1 MCGLRLKQRPPTT
14 LGGLLDGLSVAVLVA
29 FFLLLGGEKTARA
42 QEDVLGQMD
51 RQVAAIVERVKPS
64 VVSVRAARRAP
75 PLKLPASKEEQSARD
90 GDATATTRLDTADG
104 ATVKLDTAD
113 STNVSSISVFQRRG
127 PAPLPGIFSARVGTG
142 FVVDRDG
149 FILTTADVVGGSDQV
164 TVRLASG
171 QEVDGKVLGRDA
183 TTGVA
188 VVKVEGQSLPPL
200 RLAEEAR
207 LVPGQWTIIVGNQ
220 LDRPHSVW
228 VGTVARD
235 DVTLPPPSP
244 QGKLLQIYA
253 PVGPGAS
260 GAPVFNSRGEVIGVV
275 VATTGGRFR
284 LGQAFDAPWEKA
296 MAALRE
302 TLGRENPEWQRHLQ
316 RIIEEA
322 TRRAREAM
330 ERAHELRKR
339 YEEKAPGPGREP
351 NKPEAEP
358 MRLEQELERI
368 DEELNRQIEAVTG
381 QFEADLE
388 RAVARSLQE
397 AGVEASAGQEAEQPG
412 VQIEKQHQGAEPN
425 PGLEARIRKI
435 REEIR
440 RLGEEMARRSR
451 ALQEQYDRE
460 AQRVLKGRGGTAAWE
475 RERLW
480 AEEARE
486 VARLR
491 EEIARRMR
499 ALQDELERLHEALPP
514 VRGARRISVNL
525 PPELA
530 KVADETRALTDAAA
544 IETTLNPN
552 PLPVSAPNP
561 VPTAAPEV
569 QFWAGRTPGD
579 GAATYAIPIER
590 VKWAMAQIREHGRV
604 VHPFLGVELVNLG
617 PADRERLKA
626 PEGYRARVANVLPDS
641 PAQQAGMR
649 KDDVILEFGSR
660 KIEEASDLTDLL
672 MTGARVGERVSL
684 VVWREGRR
692 VPLQVT
698 LKERP
703 AAAPRA
709 LRPEPFRQ
717 RAARP
722 PAVGPPVGSGSTM
735 RTIVRADGGVV
746 AVSAVGSGWSAK
758 VSVDARDVEL
768 EAFLRELSRAT
779 TLEFRAEGPVARR
792 QITLK
797 VENVSVEDLIE
808 SLNRLYSLRAERRDN
823 TITFRAR

>member
-14 LGGLLDGLSVAVLVA
+14 LGRLLGGLPVAVLVA
-29 FFLLLGGEKTARA
+29 FFLLPGDEKTARA

-75 PLKLPASKEEQSARD
+75 PLKLPASKEKQSARD
-90 GDATATTRLDTADG
+90 GDAAATVRLDTADG
-104 ATVKLDTAD
+104 A
-113 STNVSSISVFQRRG
+113 NVSSISVFQRSG
-127 PAPLPGIFSARVGTG
+127 AGSLPGLFSARVGTG

-149 FILTTADVVGGSDQV
+149 LILTTADVVGGSDQV

-188 VVKVEGQSLPPL
+188 VIKVEGQSLPSL

-207 LVPGQWTIIVGNQ
+207 VVPGQWAIIVGNQ

-397 AGVEASAGQEAEQPG
+397 AGVEASVGQEAEQPG
-412 VQIEKQHQGAEPN
+412 AQIEKQHQGAEPN

-460 AQRVLKGRGGTAAWE
+460 ARRVLKGRGGTGRE
-475 RERLW
+475 RERLQD
-480 AEEARE
+480 EGARE
-486 VARLR
+486 EARLR

-499 ALQDELERLHEALPP
+499 ALQDELERLHAALPP

-617 PADRERLKA
+617 PGDRERLKA

-717 RAARP
+717 RPARP